1 METAALCVQVIHTP
15 GHQSPAAKGGHILAQ
30 LRETK
35 AASHNSWHPKLNIDL
50 RVYLS
55 DMIQESGF

>member
-1 METAALCVQVIHTP
+1 MTIFFAIRRRNTQEQAISGFKNSFIFPFTDTQ
-15 GHQSPAAKGGHILAQ
+15 
-30 LRETK
+30 
-35 AASHNSWHPKLNIDL
+35 ASDHNAWHPKLNIDL